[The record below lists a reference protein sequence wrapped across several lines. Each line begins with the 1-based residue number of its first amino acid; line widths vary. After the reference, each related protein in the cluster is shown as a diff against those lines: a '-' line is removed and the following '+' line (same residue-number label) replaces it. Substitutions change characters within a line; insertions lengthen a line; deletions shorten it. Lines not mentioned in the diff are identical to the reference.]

1 MKPRLRIAPTPSGFL
16 HEGNRRNFRLISRLR
31 DELGASLLL
40 RIDDLDAE
48 RTRPE
53 YIQHIFDVLE
63 EESISWDIG
72 PKDVADFQAHWSQHQ
87 RMDEY
92 HALVNRLRVG
102 GHLFAC
108 TCSRS
113 EWKGFEGE
121 GCPRGCHQLNLSFD
135 TPDAAWRLR
144 MDAPVAEP
152 GLTIVRQRSG
162 MPAYHIATLSDDV
175 RFGITHIVRGE
186 DLRTSTELQ
195 LDIARRL
202 KLSTFLSA
210 DIRHHELI
218 LDADGKKL
226 SKSSL

>member
-1 MKPRLRIAPTPSGFL
+1 M
-16 HEGNRRNFRLISRLR
+16 HEGNRHNFRLISRLR

-53 YIQHIFDVLE
+53 YIQHIFDVLA
-63 EESISWDIG
+63 EESIPWDIG
-72 PKDVADFQAHWSQHQ
+72 PRDAADFQAHWSQHR

-92 HALVNRLRVG
+92 HALVSRLRAE

-113 EWKGFEGE
+113 EWNGFEGI
-121 GCPRGCHQLNLSFD
+121 GCPRGCHLQNVSFD
-135 TPDAAWRLR
+135 TPDASWRLR
-144 MDAPVAEP
+144 MDAPVAKP

-202 KLSTFLSA
+202 NLTSFLNA

-226 SKSSL
+226 SKSSHLSSEG